1 VSYHLGRK
9 RTTWG
14 GYMTRIKV
22 VFWVFC
28 VGLTALWL
36 AADPILTHTAPFAQ
50 TRLSLINYTGI
61 IAMGVISVAM
71 ILAVRSSKVESFIGG
86 LDKSYRLHKWLGV
99 AGLIM
104 AIAHWLWISGP
115 GWLAT
120 LGMMAP
126 APRQQAGAATATQGP
141 ALLRTLQNPARSVG
155 QFCFYATVILVV
167 LALLRWFPYRYFL
180 KTHRLLAIVFLI
192 LVFHGVVLMK
202 ISYWSH
208 AVSYVIVAL
217 MAAGTVSAIIMLF
230 RRVGRTHRAVGEI
243 DAVTTRPD
251 VGILQVGICLK
262 DRWNGHDAGQFAFVN
277 FEDGEGPHPF
287 TISSTW
293 KDDGHLLFL
302 IKGLGDYTSEL
313 PTTLKVGTLVTVEG
327 PYGRFTFEGR
337 HQRQIWVSAG
347 IGITPFVSRMQ
358 ELAVH
363 PDGKTIDLFHA
374 TGSRDIEPVD
384 QLRKLA
390 ESAHVLLRVWV
401 AAEDGRM
408 TGEDIRKVVP
418 DWKAADI
425 WFCGPAI
432 FGKELRDDFG
442 SHGFPVNSFHQ
453 ELFHLR

>member
-1 VSYHLGRK
+1 
-9 RTTWG
+9 
-14 GYMTRIKV
+14 MTRIKIT
-22 VFWVFC
+22 FWALC
-28 VGLTALWL
+28 IGLTALWL
-36 AADPILTHTAPFAQ
+36 AADPILSHTVPFAQ
-50 TRLSLINYTGI
+50 TQLSLINYTGI

-71 ILAVRSSKVESFIGG
+71 ILAVRSSKLESLIGG

-99 AGLIM
+99 AGLVM

-115 GWLAT
+115 GWLAS
-120 LGMMAP
+120 LGLMAP
-126 APRQQAGAATATQGP
+126 AARGRGAATTAQVP
-141 ALLRTLQNPARSVG
+141 ALLRTLQSPARSVG
-155 QFCFYATVILVV
+155 QLCFYATVVLVV

-180 KTHRLLAIVFLI
+180 KTHRLLAVVFLI
-192 LVFHGVVLMK
+192 LVFHAVVLMK
-202 ISYWSH
+202 FSYWTH
-208 AVSYVIVAL
+208 AISYVIVTL
-217 MAAGTVSAIIMLF
+217 MAGGTVAAIITLF

-251 VGILQVGICLK
+251 LGIVQVGIRLR
-262 DRWNGHDAGQFAFVN
+262 DRWSGHDAGQFAFVD

-302 IKGLGDYTSEL
+302 IKGLGDYTRAL
-313 PTTLKVGTLVTVEG
+313 PATLKTGTLVTVEG
-327 PYGRFTFEGR
+327 PYGRFTFDSH

-358 ELAVH
+358 ELAAH
-363 PDGKTIDLFHA
+363 PDGKSIDLFHA
-374 TGSRDIEPVD
+374 TGARDTEPVG

-408 TGEDIRKVVP
+408 TGEDIRRAVP
-418 DWKAADI
+418 EWRSADI
-425 WFCGPAI
+425 WFCGPVV
-432 FGKELRDDFG
+432 FGKELQKDF
-442 SHGFPVNSFHQ
+442 SDHGFPTSAFHQ

>member
-1 VSYHLGRK
+1 
-9 RTTWG
+9 
-14 GYMTRIKV
+14 MTRIKIT
-22 VFWVFC
+22 FWILC
-28 VGLTALWL
+28 IGLTALWL
-36 AADPILTHTAPFAQ
+36 AADPILSHAAPFAQ

-61 IAMGVISVAM
+61 LAMGVISVAM

-99 AGLIM
+99 AGLVM

-120 LGMMAP
+120 LGLMAP
-126 APRQQAGAATATQGP
+126 AGRQQGGAAP
-141 ALLRTLQNPARSVG
+141 APAMLSTLQNPARSVG
-155 QFCFYATVILVV
+155 QVCFYATVVLVV

-180 KTHRLLAIVFLI
+180 KTHRLLAIVFLL
-192 LVFHGVVLMK
+192 LVFHSLVLVKTSYWTHAISYVMVVLM
-202 ISYWSH
+202 
-208 AVSYVIVAL
+208 AG
-217 MAAGTVSAIIMLF
+217 GTVSAIIMLF

-243 DAVTTRPD
+243 DAVTARPD
-251 VGILQVGICLK
+251 VGIVQVSIRLK
-262 DRWNGHDAGQFAFVN
+262 DRWSGHDAGQFAFVN

-302 IKGLGDYTSEL
+302 IKGLGDYTRTL
-313 PTTLKVGTLVTVEG
+313 PATLKVGTLVTVEG

-358 ELAVH
+358 ELAAH

-374 TGSRDIEPVD
+374 TGARDTEPVD

-408 TGEDIRKVVP
+408 TGEDIRRVVP
-418 DWKAADI
+418 EWRSADV
-425 WFCGPAI
+425 WFCGPVI
-432 FGKELRDDFG
+432 FGKELRKDFTE
-442 SHGFPVNSFHQ
+442 HGFPTNAFHQ